1 MKTLV
6 RVLIFISLSFSLVGC
21 ASFAKKWKALIS
33 GDSQEAVAQT
43 PVRKSQA
50 SYSDQPELTPPVY
63 RKYRRMTKKEFEDQA
78 RVDSRAGS
86 LWVMEGQGSY
96 LFAQNVV
103 RMIGDPIAINLEGEP
118 RQQLAKKA
126 EVISDLLKKLEQRR
140 TRSLSRGPASAE
152 KKTGEEAGEQKA
164 EPVAEK
170 NLAAANADGQKAS
183 DNLNVNNVPTR
194 IVERL
199 VDGNYRIR
207 GAQPFMIGDRE
218 YKVIVSGIVKAE
230 DFNENGIT
238 ASQLLDPS
246 FDVVS
251 SKSTEMN

>member
-1 MKTLV
+1 MKTLIQLV
-6 RVLIFISLSFSLVGC
+6 ALMLLSLHLTGC

-33 GDSQEAVAQT
+33 GDSEPTVAQT
-43 PVRKSQA
+43 QA
-50 SYSDQPELTPPVY
+50 QKPSTYSEQTDLTPPVY
-63 RKYRRMTKKEFEDQA
+63 RKYRRTTKREFEDQA
-78 RVDSRAGS
+78 QVDSRAGS

-118 RQQLAKKA
+118 RTQLAKKA
-126 EVISDLLKKLEQRR
+126 EVISDLLKRLEERR
-140 TRSLSRGPASAE
+140 ARASIRGPASE
-152 KKTGEEAGEQKA
+152 QKKTDEADATKKA
-164 EPVAEK
+164 DTPATPDPVAAKADEK
-170 NLAAANADGQKAS
+170 N
-183 DNLNVNNVPTR
+183 DNLSVNSVPTR

-207 GAQPFMIGDRE
+207 GAQPFMIGNRE

-230 DFNENGIT
+230 DFNENGLSAT
-238 ASQLLDPS
+238 ELLDPS

-251 SKSTEMN
+251 SKSTELN